1 MFGWY
6 SAILFYYFENKSF
19 FLVTV
24 VYGRFIFNYLFV
36 LGDFCNVEKNFLRS
50 GTTHGFGMSYA
61 FSDLEVSDWNRQI
74 KSFIRKLMS
83 FNN

>member
-1 MFGWY
+1 MVQ
-6 SAILFYYFENKSF
+6 II
-19 FLVTV
+19 
-24 VYGRFIFNYLFV
+24 GRLIFKNSIDEE
-36 LGDFCNVEKNFLRS
+36 DFCNEEMNFLRS

-61 FSDLEVSDWNRQI
+61 FSDFEVSDWNRQI